1 MKFNLIAA
9 AALAAATTLP
19 AQALLVTDSAQVA
32 GPQLVADF
40 ENFDGLLT
48 SGPEVIIP
56 GVLFTGDSGAELGAN
71 NRDLGDNGSWGAIG
85 NFAAGGIAGEL
96 RFTFTDG
103 LSSGAGAFV
112 SHYAN
117 AVLPFNLTV
126 EVSAYGDNNQII
138 ETHSFTV
145 AKTIDDYN
153 AGQFLGI
160 TRGQADIRSIGFKGV
175 GVVADNLV
183 LTTPVPEP
191 TTYLLMLSGLGVL
204 GFVARRRTA
213 KR

>member
-1 MKFNLIAA
+1 MKLHLIAA
-9 AALAAATTLP
+9 AALAAAATLP
-19 AQALLVTDSAQVA
+19 AHALLVTDAGAIA
-32 GPQLVADF
+32 GPTTVVDF
-40 ENFDGLLT
+40 EAFDGLLT
-48 SGPEVIIP
+48 SGPELVGP
-56 GVLFTGDSGAELGAN
+56 GVVFSGDTGAELGAN
-71 NRDLGDNGSWGAIG
+71 NRDLGDNGLWGAIG
-85 NFAAGGIAGEL
+85 NFAAGGVAGEL

-117 AVLPFNLTV
+117 AVLPFNLAV

-145 AKTIDDYN
+145 SATANDYN

-160 TRGQADIRSIGFKGV
+160 TRAQADIRSVSFKGL

-183 LTTPVPEP
+183 LTTPVPEAG
-191 TTYLLMLSGLGVL
+191 TWAMMLAGLLSL
-204 GFVARRRTA
+204 GFMGLRQRRG
-213 KR
+213 

>member
-1 MKFNLIAA
+1 MKLHLMA
-9 AALAAATTLP
+9 AALAAATLP
-19 AQALLVTDSAQVA
+19 AHAVLTTDAGAIA
-32 GPQLVADF
+32 GPTTLVDF
-40 ENFDGLLT
+40 EAFDGLLT
-48 SGPEVIIP
+48 SGPVAVGA
-56 GVLFTGDSGAELGAN
+56 GVVFTGDSAAELGAN
-71 NRDLGDNGSWGAIG
+71 VRDLGDNGVWGVG
-85 NFAAGGIAGEL
+85 NLFAAGGVAGEL

-103 LSSGAGAFV
+103 LSSAAGAFV

-117 AVLPFNLTV
+117 TALPFPLVV

-145 AKTIDDYN
+145 AAGAMDYN

-160 TRGQADIRSIGFKGV
+160 ARGQADIRSISFKGL

-191 TTYLLMLSGLGVL
+191 GSWALMLAGVAGAGLL
-204 GFVARRRTA
+204 RSRRR
-213 KR
+213 RG

>member
-1 MKFNLIAA
+1 MKLHLMA
-9 AALAAATTLP
+9 AALAAAATLP
-19 AQALLVTDSAQVA
+19 AQAVLTTSAGTIA
-32 GPQLVADF
+32 GPTTLADF
-40 ENFDGLLT
+40 EAFDGLQT
-48 SGPEVIIP
+48 SGPVTVAP
-56 GVLFTGDSGAELGAN
+56 GVVFTGDSGAELGAN
-71 NRDLGDNGSWGAIG
+71 VRDLGDNGVWGVG
-85 NFAAGGIAGEL
+85 NLFAAGGVAGEL
-96 RFTFTDG
+96 RFSFTDG

-117 AVLPFNLTV
+117 AALPFALVV

-145 AKTIDDYN
+145 AASATDYN

-160 TRGQADIRSIGFKGV
+160 TRGQADIRSISFKGL

-191 TTYLLMLSGLGVL
+191 GTWALMLAGMASVGMLRS
-204 GFVARRRTA
+204 RRR
-213 KR
+213 RD

>member
-1 MKFNLIAA
+1 MKLHLMA
-9 AALAAATTLP
+9 AALAAAATLP
-19 AQALLVTDSAQVA
+19 AHAVLATDAGSIA
-32 GPQLVADF
+32 GPTTLVDF

-48 SGPEVIIP
+48 SGPVAVAP
-56 GVLFTGDSGAELGAN
+56 GVVFTGDSTAELGAN
-71 NRDLGDNGSWGAIG
+71 VRDLGDNGVWGVG
-85 NFAAGGIAGEL
+85 NLFAAGGVAGEL
-96 RFTFTDG
+96 RFTFSDG

-117 AVLPFNLTV
+117 ALLPFPLV
-126 EVSAYGDNNQII
+126 IEVSAYGNNNQII

-145 AKTIDDYN
+145 AADALAYN

-160 TRGQADIRSIGFKGV
+160 TRSQADIRSISFKGL

-191 TTYLLMLSGLGVL
+191 GTWALMLAGLGAVGML
-204 GFVARRRTA
+204 GQRRRWG
-213 KR
+213 

>member
-1 MKFNLIAA
+1 MKLHLMA
-9 AALAAATTLP
+9 AALAAAATLP
-19 AQALLVTDSAQVA
+19 AHAALTFDAGSIA
-32 GPQLVADF
+32 GPTTLVDF
-40 ENFDGLLT
+40 EAFDGLLT
-48 SGPEVIIP
+48 SGPVNVGA
-56 GVLFTGDSGAELGAN
+56 GVVFTGDSAAELGAN
-71 NRDLGDNGSWGAIG
+71 VRDLGDNGVWGVG
-85 NFAAGGIAGEL
+85 NLFAAGGVAGEL
-96 RFTFTDG
+96 RFTFSDG

-117 AVLPFNLTV
+117 AALPFALAV

-145 AKTIDDYN
+145 AASATDYN

-160 TRGQADIRSIGFKGV
+160 TRGQADIRSISFKGL

-191 TTYLLMLSGLGVL
+191 GGWALMLAGVASVGML
-204 GFVARRRTA
+204 RSRRR
-213 KR
+213 RD